1 MYREEDSQRVSNKHV
16 HVFMI
21 IFVPNYIDPGAFK
34 INHIS
39 QCLHSNLRN
48 CVMVVFLKEK
58 FFNRYLHVYVPL

>member
-39 QCLHSNLRN
+39 
-48 CVMVVFLKEK
+48 
-58 FFNRYLHVYVPL
+58 

>member
-1 MYREEDSQRVSNKHV
+1 MYREEDSQRVSNKHVHV

-39 QCLHSNLRN
+39 
-48 CVMVVFLKEK
+48 
-58 FFNRYLHVYVPL
+58 

>member
-21 IFVPNYIDPGAFK
+21 IFVPNYMYIDPGAFK

-39 QCLHSNLRN
+39 
-48 CVMVVFLKEK
+48 
-58 FFNRYLHVYVPL
+58 